1 MVSHLGRLL
10 SLDWLRE
17 LDVSTFHKSVRG
29 GVVAVVWQEVVIE
42 LPEHVEGDPAVGGE
56 HVVVRLAEHVVE
68 LVEGQVLG
76 QQLVG
81 KSVHPGQAVQLHNSC
96 YVTGLKPGI

>member
-1 MVSHLGRLL
+1 MG
-10 SLDWLRE
+10 
-17 LDVSTFHKSVRG
+17 
-29 GVVAVVWQEVVIE
+29 QEVVVE

-56 HVVVRLAEHVVE
+56 HVVVRLTEHVIE

-81 KSVHPGQAVQLHNSC
+81 ESVHPGQTVQLHNSC
-96 YVTGLKPGI
+96 YVTSLKSGNGNSVCWSIYHD